1 MGLPYSP
8 EEFEELKKAMRLR
21 WQRGYDDAVAGRPMN
36 LDESGRASP
45 DYFGGYDAGEAE
57 RLSGKSEFGKSEFW
71 QIRLRQ
77 IRVRQIRGIETANR
91 CAVPQNSKR
100 PMHPRRS
107 AIVKFGVVPFLAFSL
122 VAGT

>member
-36 LDESGRASP
+36 LDESGRPSP

-57 RLSGKSEFGKSEFW
+57 RLSGKSESGKSESGKSDSGKSE
-71 QIRLRQ
+71 
-77 IRVRQIRGIETANR
+77 IRGIETANR

>member
-8 EEFEELKKAMRLR
+8 EEFEELKKTMRLR

-57 RLSGKSEFGKSEFW
+57 RLSGKPESGKSES
-71 QIRLRQ
+71 
-77 IRVRQIRGIETANR
+77 GKSE
-91 CAVPQNSKR
+91 SGK
-100 PMHPRRS
+100 S
-107 AIVKFGVVPFLAFSL
+107 DSGKSESGKSEE
-122 VAGT
+122 

>member
-57 RLSGKSEFGKSEFW
+57 RLSGKSESGKSESGKSDSGKSE
-71 QIRLRQ
+71 
-77 IRVRQIRGIETANR
+77 IRGIETANR